1 MRNLRVTMRLS
12 EMIARTGD
20 TAEVIE
26 TVVFVRSDFSICQW
40 AEQTIFYRPW
50 IGDAEQESGKCMWS
64 ITSSRSSNHTK
75 FPLARL

>member
-26 TVVFVRSDFSICQW
+26 TVVFVRSDFSIWQW
-40 AEQTIFYRPW
+40 AEQTIFCRPW
-50 IGDAEQESGKCMWS
+50 MGEAQ
-64 ITSSRSSNHTK
+64 SRKVEGACGLSLLQGAPIILN
-75 FPLARL
+75 FP